1 MAAKV
6 SKNKC
11 TGCESCVS
19 VCPTEAISM
28 VDGKAKVDADECI
41 SCETC
46 IDECSVN
53 ALSMEQD
60 GYPEKNTQIW
70 NH

>member
-6 SKNKC
+6 DKKKC

-19 VCPTEAISM
+19 VCPTEAIS
-28 VDGKAKVDADECI
+28 VTDGKAKVNSDECI

-46 IDECSVN
+46 IDECSSN
-53 ALSMEQD
+53 ALSME
-60 GYPEKNTQIW
+60 
-70 NH
+70 

>member
-1 MAAKV
+1 MAAK
-6 SKNKC
+6 SDKKKC

-28 VDGKAKVDADECI
+28 VDGKAKVDYGECI

-46 IDECSVN
+46 IDECSVG
-53 ALSMEQD
+53 ALSME
-60 GYPEKNTQIW
+60 
-70 NH
+70 